1 MTQDHSCRK
10 HILGLLIE
18 LLKVA
23 SSGFLPGRNRVRGG
37 VEKQLASR
45 CLLSLFIA
53 ASIVQI

>member
-23 SSGFLPGRNRVRGG
+23 SSGFLPGRNRMRGG
-37 VEKQLASR
+37 VEKQLASAFSP
-45 CLLSLFIA
+45 CSSLL
-53 ASIVQI
+53 Q